1 MKSFVIYWVKG
12 QKMEKKIDKEI
23 KRIIG
28 GKERVRI
35 KINKLSKSL
44 FKKDLDSLSEKE
56 KIFLLKNIFKE

>member
-1 MKSFVIYWVKG
+1 MKSFVICWGKG
-12 QKMEKKIDKEI
+12 QKMESKIDKEI

-28 GKERVRI
+28 GKERIRM

-56 KIFLLKNIFKE
+56 KIFLIDKIKS